1 MKNRRA
7 TLKKVQH
14 FVLKD
19 LPKMQNNGS
28 KNIKKTFSLIVSS
41 PSQSI

>member
-7 TLKKVQH
+7 ILKKVQH

-19 LPKMQNNGS
+19 LPKTQNNGP
-28 KNIKKTFSLIVSS
+28 KT
-41 PSQSI
+41 